1 MTEHK
6 HEPISYRTL
15 ILTWLALGILTGVTI
30 AVSRIQLGALN
41 VWMALLIASTKS
53 TLVLFI
59 FMHLKEE
66 ARLFKVGILILLVI
80 LSIFIGLTFTDVL
93 YR

>member
-15 ILTWLALGILTGVTI
+15 ILTWLALGTLTAVTI

-41 VWMALLIASTKS
+41 VWMALLIASAKS